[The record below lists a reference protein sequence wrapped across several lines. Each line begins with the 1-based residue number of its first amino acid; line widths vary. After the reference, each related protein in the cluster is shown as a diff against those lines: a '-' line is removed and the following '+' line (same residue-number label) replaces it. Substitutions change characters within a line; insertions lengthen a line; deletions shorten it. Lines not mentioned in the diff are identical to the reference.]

1 MSQWIGEQMFVWLCR
16 LLLRFIGVSVSVVGV
31 LAALSNLF
39 PMQAFAKQFNSTPD
53 DLDMHMIYDVSHNIA
68 KIEARES
75 LPPSHCSCG
84 WRVGAMM
91 TTLRWRRSIWLT
103 ASRRSCWCTE
113 RAPRAPSHR
122 TTR

>member
-1 MSQWIGEQMFVWLCR
+1 MFVWLCR
-16 LLLRFIGVSVSVVGV
+16 LLLHFIGVSVSVVGV

-75 LPPSHCSCG
+75 LPPIARACG
-84 WRVGAMM
+84 GWVR
-91 TTLRWRRSIWLT
+91 
-103 ASRRSCWCTE
+103 
-113 RAPRAPSHR
+113 
-122 TTR
+122 